1 MVVFYQIRNCHNDC
15 NHKNQSC
22 RQFHPTS
29 FLAIHSRGAIIE
41 PIARTTLRILLNLRS
56 CMLACLGGPMGR
68 EMSRTPQVQT
78 RRSGARRSRV
88 ASYALSWSKGEA
100 SDVGSIEQLGGRD
113 VAHRD
118 RPEGLQRTDY
128 TIPHPQKTIVGGVGC
143 AHKNSRHAWP
153 RAAAAAPTGNGSWP
167 RSRGVTRPPPPAG

>member
-1 MVVFYQIRNCHNDC
+1 
-15 NHKNQSC
+15 
-22 RQFHPTS
+22 
-29 FLAIHSRGAIIE
+29 
-41 PIARTTLRILLNLRS
+41 
-56 CMLACLGGPMGR
+56 MGR
-68 EMSRTPQVQT
+68 EMSRTPQVRM
-78 RRSGARRSRV
+78 RRRRRRV
-88 ASYALSWSKGEA
+88 ASEA

-167 RSRGVTRPPPPAG
+167 RSRGVTRPAPRPATPQPHRSASAP